1 MQGNLIG
8 NYTYMEQIINI
19 ILLFIMINVV
29 LHKKSAISY
38 KM

>member
-1 MQGNLIG
+1 MKENLIG
-8 NYTYMEQIINI
+8 NYAYMEQVII
-19 ILLFIMINVV
+19 INVV